1 MLVRRGTGYVA
12 SRRNPAK
19 REIRH
24 PVSADLVGARD
35 DQSVP
40 HSVGKKFFFHEKS
53 SVVK

>member
-1 MLVRRGTGYVA
+1 MLVRCGAGHVT
-12 SRRNPAK
+12 SRRNSAQ

-24 PVSADLVGARD
+24 PVSADLIGTRN